1 MDKKS
6 ILIVGVH
13 RSGTTFLGG
22 KLGKQIGKFISEPW
36 NSWVHIDSYKA
47 STYPIDSYISKSDT
61 VIKTFPDQLPINYT
75 GSKLDWLL
83 EVVEYIGVS
92 RTILIS
98 RKNFKEHL
106 TSYTNLMYRVYKH
119 RQFYKHTGIFDSS
132 LKLPVHSEWR
142 EEDIPEWYFN
152 LKDEEKKNKN
162 DLTKNRDLL
171 FNLSTTIDKKIT
183 WYEDLFGGDR
193 EKSLEIIKSWNF
205 NINEN
210 KLNTDLNPKYKKK
223 KSNRTEII

>member
-142 EEDIPEWYFN
+142 EEDIPEWYLN
-152 LKDEEKKNKN
+152 LKDEEKKK
-162 DLTKNRDLL
+162 
-171 FNLSTTIDKKIT
+171 
-183 WYEDLFGGDR
+183 
-193 EKSLEIIKSWNF
+193 
-205 NINEN
+205 
-210 KLNTDLNPKYKKK
+210 
-223 KSNRTEII
+223 